1 MTNSCIINQPKPKIE
16 YILKAVGGSL
26 TALPGVSDMIDASS
40 FFPLIKTYFLMF
52 HCWFGILT
60 HYSALITFG
69 RIL

>member
-1 MTNSCIINQPKPKIE
+1 
-16 YILKAVGGSL
+16 
-26 TALPGVSDMIDASS
+26 MIDASS

-60 HYSALITFG
+60 HYSVLITFG